1 MSRRRRG
8 SNPRSTHEEGH
19 DEYSHDD
26 EGEWD
31 ESEEDHTTSSP
42 SIPSRD
48 QHHELAEEGVTRFF
62 ESEDDDSD
70 ADEASNS
77 PPLDADSAE
86 PSLQRPNQEWVD
98 FHHTITKII
107 KIVEESR
114 LEESL
119 RRLVVEDLTAQKKK
133 AEKQILANE
142 FTQLAQKHL
151 TQEATTTPAFQNCMN
166 AGLEVAKVM
175 RNASPVEAPAIDL
188 EANSDVDVAIEA
200 ARKHGLLSKSTRR
213 EIDRQDE
220 HRRFL
225 EEMTKF
231 QNDARKLASHTF
243 PEFSAM
249 LRSFVPE
256 DIDLEYSKH
265 SSIEDV
271 NHKIGQE
278 N

>member
-8 SNPRSTHEEGH
+8 SNPRSTHEEGY

-26 EGEWD
+26 EDEWD

-48 QHHELAEEGVTRFF
+48 QHDELAEEGVTRLF

-70 ADEASNS
+70 GDEAEFSRYS
-77 PPLDADSAE
+77 RQ

-133 AEKQILANE
+133 AEKQHPRERVYSTSSEALNARGNDHARIPKLHE
-142 FTQLAQKHL
+142 GRFGGCKSHAQRF
-151 TQEATTTPAFQNCMN
+151 PRGG
-166 AGLEVAKVM
+166 AG
-175 RNASPVEAPAIDL
+175 N
-188 EANSDVDVAIEA
+188 
-200 ARKHGLLSKSTRR
+200 
-213 EIDRQDE
+213 
-220 HRRFL
+220 
-225 EEMTKF
+225 
-231 QNDARKLASHTF
+231 
-243 PEFSAM
+243 
-249 LRSFVPE
+249 
-256 DIDLEYSKH
+256 
-265 SSIEDV
+265 
-271 NHKIGQE
+271 
-278 N
+278 

>member
-8 SNPRSTHEEGH
+8 LNPRSTHQEGC
-19 DEYSHDD
+19 DEYSHDSED
-26 EGEWD
+26 EWG

-48 QHHELAEEGVTRFF
+48 QHHELAGEGATRLF

-86 PSLQRPNQEWVD
+86 PSLQRPNQEWVG
-98 FHHTITKII
+98 FHHTIAKMIE
-107 KIVEESR
+107 IVEESR

-119 RRLVVEDLTAQKKK
+119 RRLVAEDLTAQKKK
-133 AEKQILANE
+133 AEKNILANE

-151 TQEATTTPAFQNCMN
+151 TQEATTTPAFQKCMK
-166 AGLEVAKVM
+166 AGLEVATVM
-175 RNASPVEAPAIDL
+175 LNASTVEAPTIDL
-188 EANSDVDVAIEA
+188 PTNSAVDVAIET

-220 HRRFL
+220 HRQFL
-225 EEMTKF
+225 EEMTQF
-231 QNDARKLASHTF
+231 QNDARKLGSHTF
-243 PEFSAM
+243 PEFSVM
-249 LRSFVPE
+249 LRSFLLDE
-256 DIDLEYSKH
+256 LSLEYSKQ
-265 SSIEDV
+265 SSIVDV
-271 NHKIGQE
+271 NHKDGQE

>member
-8 SNPRSTHEEGH
+8 SNPRSTHEEGY

-62 ESEDDDSD
+62 ESEDDDS
-70 ADEASNS
+70 
-77 PPLDADSAE
+77 DADSAE

-188 EANSDVDVAIEA
+188 EANSDVGVAIEA

-213 EIDRQDE
+213 KIDRLDE

>member
-8 SNPRSTHEEGH
+8 SNPRSTHEEGY

-26 EGEWD
+26 EDEWD
-31 ESEEDHTTSSP
+31 ESEQDHTASSP

-48 QHHELAEEGVTRFF
+48 QHHELAEEGVTRLF

-86 PSLQRPNQEWVD
+86 PSFQRPYQEWVD
-98 FHHTITKII
+98 FHHTIAKLI

-119 RRLVVEDLTAQKKK
+119 RRLIVEDLTAQEKK
-133 AEKQILANE
+133 AERNILANE
-142 FTQLAQKHL
+142 FDQLAQKHL
-151 TQEATTTPAFQNCMN
+151 TQEATTTPAFQNCMK
-166 AGLEVAKVM
+166 AGLEYTKVM
-175 RNASPVEAPAIDL
+175 LNASPVEAPTIDL
-188 EANSDVDVAIEA
+188 EANSEVDVAIET
-200 ARKHGLLSKSTRR
+200 ARKHGLLSKSTRC

-231 QNDARKLASHTF
+231 QNEARKLASHTF

-249 LRSFVPE
+249 LRSFVPDE
-256 DIDLEYSKH
+256 IDLEYSKQF
-265 SSIEDV
+265 SMVDV
-271 NHKIGQE
+271 NHKVGQE

>member
-8 SNPRSTHEEGH
+8 SNSRSTHEEGY

-26 EGEWD
+26 EDEWD
-31 ESEEDHTTSSP
+31 DSEEDHTASPP
-42 SIPSRD
+42 SIPSRE
-48 QHHELAEEGVTRFF
+48 QHHELAEEDTTRLY
-62 ESEDDDSD
+62 ESEDDDS
-70 ADEASNS
+70 
-77 PPLDADSAE
+77 DADSAE

-98 FHHTITKII
+98 FHHTIVYII
-107 KIVEESR
+107 EIVEESS

-119 RRLVVEDLTAQKKK
+119 RRLVIEDLAAQKKK

-151 TQEATTTPAFQNCMN
+151 TQEATTTPAFQNCMK

-175 RNASPVEAPAIDL
+175 RNASSVEAPTIDL

-225 EEMTKF
+225 DEMTKF

-249 LRSFVPE
+249 LRSFVPDE
-256 DIDLEYSKH
+256 IDSEYSKH

>member
-8 SNPRSTHEEGH
+8 SNPRSTHEEGY

-26 EGEWD
+26 ESEWD

-48 QHHELAEEGVTRFF
+48 QHDELAEEGVTQLFK
-62 ESEDDDSD
+62 SEDDDS
-70 ADEASNS
+70 
-77 PPLDADSAE
+77 DADSAE
-86 PSLQRPNQEWVD
+86 PSLQRPNQEWAD
-98 FHHTITKII
+98 FHHTIVYII

-133 AEKQILANE
+133 AEKNILSNE

-151 TQEATTTPAFQNCMN
+151 TQEATTTPAFQNCMK

-175 RNASPVEAPAIDL
+175 LTALPVEAPTIDL
-188 EANSDVDVAIEA
+188 EANSDVDVAIET

-213 EIDRQDE
+213 KIDRLDE

-256 DIDLEYSKH
+256 HIDSEYSEDDT
-265 SSIEDV
+265 IEDV
-271 NHKIGQE
+271 NHTIG
-278 N
+278 

>member
-1 MSRRRRG
+1 MSRRRKG
-8 SNPRSTHEEGH
+8 SNSRSTHQEGY

-26 EGEWD
+26 EDEWD
-31 ESEEDHTTSSP
+31 ESEEDHTASSP

-48 QHHELAEEGVTRFF
+48 QHHEPAEEGITRLF
-62 ESEDDDSD
+62 ESEDEDSD

-77 PPLDADSAE
+77 TPLDADSAE
-86 PSLQRPNQEWVD
+86 PSFQRPNQEWVG
-98 FHHTITKII
+98 FHHTIAKII
-107 KIVEESR
+107 KIVEESH

-119 RRLVVEDLTAQKKK
+119 RGLIIEDLNARRKK

-142 FTQLAQKHL
+142 FTQLAEKHL
-151 TQEATTTPAFQNCMN
+151 TQEATTTPAFQNCMK
-166 AGLEVAKVM
+166 AGLEAAKVM
-175 RNASPVEAPAIDL
+175 LNASPVEAPTIDL
-188 EANSDVDVAIEA
+188 EANSDVDVAIET
-200 ARKHGLLSKSTRR
+200 AREHGLLSKTTRR

-220 HRRFL
+220 HHRFL

-231 QNDARKLASHTF
+231 QNDARKLDSHTF
-243 PEFSAM
+243 SEFSAM

-256 DIDLEYSKH
+256 ELNLEYSKH

-271 NHKIGQE
+271 NHKVGQE

>member
-8 SNPRSTHEEGH
+8 SNSRSTHQEGY

-26 EGEWD
+26 EDEWD
-31 ESEEDHTTSSP
+31 DSEENHTTSSP

-48 QHHELAEEGVTRFF
+48 QHHELAEEGTTRLI
-62 ESEDDDSD
+62 ESEDDDS
-70 ADEASNS
+70 
-77 PPLDADSAE
+77 DADSAE

-98 FHHTITKII
+98 FHHTIVYII
-107 KIVEESR
+107 EIVEESR

-133 AEKQILANE
+133 AEKNILANE

-151 TQEATTTPAFQNCMN
+151 TQEATTTPAFQNCMK

-175 RNASPVEAPAIDL
+175 LNALPVEAPTIDL
-188 EANSDVDVAIEA
+188 GATSDVDVAIET
-200 ARKHGLLSKSTRR
+200 ARKHGLLSKSTRC

-225 EEMTKF
+225 VEMTKF

-243 PEFSAM
+243 PDFSAM
-249 LRSFVPE
+249 LRSFAPE
-256 DIDLEYSKH
+256 HIDSEYSEDDT
-265 SSIEDV
+265 IEDV
-271 NHKIGQE
+271 NHTIGQE

>member
-1 MSRRRRG
+1 MDRRRRG
-8 SNPRSTHEEGH
+8 SNPRSTHEEGY

-26 EGEWD
+26 EDEWD
-31 ESEEDHTTSSP
+31 DSEENHTASSP

-48 QHHELAEEGVTRFF
+48 QHYELAEEGTTRLI
-62 ESEDDDSD
+62 ESEDDD
-70 ADEASNS
+70 DEASNS

-86 PSLQRPNQEWVD
+86 PSLQRPNREWVD

-133 AEKQILANE
+133 AEKNILANE

-151 TQEATTTPAFQNCMN
+151 TQEATTTPAFQNCMK

-200 ARKHGLLSKSTRR
+200 ARKHGLLSKSTCR

-243 PEFSAM
+243 PDFSAM
-249 LRSFVPE
+249 LRSFVSE
-256 DIDLEYSKH
+256 EIDSEYSKH

>member
-8 SNPRSTHEEGH
+8 SNPRSTHEEDC

-48 QHHELAEEGVTRFF
+48 QHDELAEEGVTRFF

-70 ADEASNS
+70 GDEALNS
-77 PPLDADSAE
+77 PPLDTESAE

-151 TQEATTTPAFQNCMN
+151 TQEATTTPAFQNCMK

-200 ARKHGLLSKSTRR
+200 ARKHGLLSESTRC

-225 EEMTKF
+225 EELTKF
-231 QNDARKLASHTF
+231 QNDAKKLASHTF

-256 DIDLEYSKH
+256 EINLEYSKH